1 MGKTDRPLAVE
12 IPKPGSEHPAWSRVG
27 AIGLAGFLI
36 GIAWPRIAGVRI
48 GPSVPG
54 DLRAQIEATASP
66 AGSAAPRA
74 SGAPSGA
81 PAPSGSAAAAP
92 APAGSADAAA
102 EPAAVPANQE
112 LVVVGAGK
120 ITKCFEKKDKKI
132 EDCEKLLFDP
142 IAVPRLKELSKCSS
156 ALGLEGKMTIGFE
169 VNFDKKEIQVAKAK
183 KVSGMPSTTV
193 NGILQCAAK
202 EFGNASLEE
211 VPHKY
216 RRYTLAYTLNFYK
229 PGKHPGADGSAD
241 GGADENA
248 AGATTSETEAAG
260 NAVIASD
267 SVSLRKEAKGK
278 EKVGRLVRGTK
289 VKILAK
295 QNDWYKVESGSNVG
309 WVYRTAIGL

>member
-12 IPKPGSEHPAWSRVG
+12 IPRAGSEHPAWSRVG
-27 AIGLAGFLI
+27 AIGLCGFLI

-66 AGSAAPRA
+66 TGSAAPRA
-74 SGAPSGA
+74 SAAASSA
-81 PAPSGSAAAAP
+81 PAPSGSATVPMGSAAP
-92 APAGSADAAA
+92 SADAAV
-102 EPAAVPANQE
+102 VPANQE

-142 IAVPRLKELSKCSS
+142 IAVPRLRELAKCSS

-169 VNFDKKEIQVAKAK
+169 VNFEKKEIQVAKAK

-193 NGILQCAAK
+193 NGILQCAAH

-216 RRYTLAYTLNFYK
+216 RRYTLAYSLNFYK
-229 PGKHPGADGSAD
+229 PGKHPGATD
-241 GGADENA
+241 GGADAGDGGENA
-248 AGATTSETEAAG
+248 AGATTSETEATG